1 MNLPEENKSTCQ
13 SMTVQDIHKE
23 RGVPEST
30 TRYLVQKR
38 KFPQP
43 FKVMLPAYHSQA
55 AADITA
61 ALQVQNLSILA
72 AGD

>member
-43 FKVMLPAYHSQA
+43 FKVGKRLYFDRAEVDRFFS
-55 AADITA
+55 TA
-61 ALQVQNLSILA
+61 KTHGGAQ
-72 AGD
+72 